1 MKKIYFSGPSIT
13 NLEKKYVLDSVVNGF
28 FDNMKKDL
36 NSLQKRLTKL
46 LNVNYVHLTFT
57 CTHAMHLALL
67 SCNIKKDDE
76 VIIPDISWVATA
88 QSVAYTGAKC
98 VFVDVD
104 PNTFCI
110 DPKRIEL
117 AITKKT
123 KAVMVV
129 HSFGHPCDMRQIVK
143 ICNKY
148 NLFLIEDAA
157 PSLGSH
163 INGKM
168 TGTFGDIGCFSFQGS
183 KIATSNE
190 GGAFVTNDKK
200 KNDFAKLY
208 SILGRTDSKA
218 TFWSDSIGF
227 RYGMSNLNASLGLA
241 QVERIN
247 ELVKIKRKIANEYK
261 NYFENN
267 KFVNFIQ
274 EPVYGFSNYS
284 YPNIILKKS
293 NKKLRDKLANHLTKN
308 NIFTR
313 VMFPVT
319 SDMPMFKKRYRNPLA
334 RYVSDSSLTL
344 PSSSQTTNLDI
355 KKVFFTIEKYLR
367 NNI

>member
-98 VFVDVD
+98 IFVDVD

-168 TGTFGDIGCFSFQGS
+168 TGTFGDVGCFSFQGAKMLVS
-183 KIATSNE
+183 GE
-190 GGAFVTNDKK
+190 GGMVVTNSKVLYEKVKK
-200 KNDFAKLY
+200 
-208 SILGRTDSKA
+208 IQEHGRVPG
-218 TFWSDSIGF
+218 TFWINEIGHKYKISNVAASI
-227 RYGMSNLNASLGLA
+227 GLA
-241 QVERIN
+241 QLTSVERQ
-247 ELVKIKRKIANEYK
+247 IA
-261 NYFENN
+261 
-267 KFVNFIQ
+267 
-274 EPVYGFSNYS
+274 
-284 YPNIILKKS
+284 
-293 NKKLRDKLANHLTKN
+293 
-308 NIFTR
+308 
-313 VMFPVT
+313 
-319 SDMPMFKKRYRNPLA
+319 KKREINSWYREILSRSTQIKFQNEIPNSRSICWMTSVTIGSCDRNKLFEFLKMRGIDTRPTFPTISEYPMWKAIGNKELKQNSLFPLQ
-334 RYVSDSSLTL
+334 S
-344 PSSSQTTNLDI
+344 I
-355 KKVFFTIEKYLR
+355 M
-367 NNI
+367 